1 MASLFFVG
9 PFGLVVGP
17 SVRFGQL
24 TPPPRMCSE
33 DLSPQP
39 AAREPSL
46 LTEISSILD
55 DNMCGGMFLDEIRSE
70 MVDAFVSVSG
80 EPAPAAVGYGDKPMP
95 TAEIGL
101 EQLSSTSRA
110 PPLAARNSP
119 PKGPPEGQHWPWAAL
134 HSGLGIVGPALR
146 GRVAA
151 QLDRLLQ
158 PEARFAAAELG
169 PKAEPCTP
177 AGSRRSF
184 WRQVPPQ
191 PCRSRPR
198 HPCHLCFRPRPRPC
212 LLRPRQPEHRP
223 CHPHRHRPAALLPGS
238 AIGASVQPA
247 TRHPRRSGDELPP
260 EKVQAMFEAA
270 DDNGDGKIEF
280 VKYFKAVM
288 DEVSSRKK
296 AESGGGGGGFLS
308 GLFGR

>member
-1 MASLFFVG
+1 MASLLFVG

-17 SVRFGQL
+17 SVRVGPL
-24 TPPPRMCSE
+24 TPPPRMCSD

-46 LTEISSILD
+46 LTEISTVLD
-55 DNMCGGMFLDEIRSE
+55 NNMCGGMFLDEIRSE

-80 EPAPAAVGYGDKPMP
+80 EPAPTVVGYGDKPMP

-101 EQLSSTSRA
+101 EQLSSTSREGRLW
-110 PPLAARNSP
+110 PPEP
-119 PKGPPEGQHWPWAAL
+119 PKGLPEGQHWPWAAL
-134 HSGLGIVGPALR
+134 HSGLGVVGPALR

-151 QLDRLLQ
+151 QLGRLL
-158 PEARFAAAELG
+158 PSEARFAAAELG
-169 PKAEPCTP
+169 PKAEPCTLQVLCAP
-177 AGSRRSF
+177 SGDRCRRSLAAAALGTLAISASAPGPALASSALAN
-184 WRQVPPQ
+184 QH
-191 PCRSRPR
+191 R
-198 HPCHLCFRPRPRPC
+198 HR
-212 LLRPRQPEHRP
+212 
-223 CHPHRHRPAALLPGS
+223 HPHRHRPAALLPGC
-238 AIGASVQPA
+238 ATGASVQPA
-247 TRHPRRSGDELPP
+247 TRHPRRAGDELPP
-260 EKVQAMFEAA
+260 EKVQAMFEAV

-296 AESGGGGGGFLS
+296 AESGGGGGFLA

>member
-1 MASLFFVG
+1 MASLLFVS
-9 PFGLVVGP
+9 PFGLVFGP

-80 EPAPAAVGYGDKPMP
+80 EPAPAAAGYGDKPMP

-134 HSGLGIVGPALR
+134 HSGLAAVG
-146 GRVAA
+146 
-151 QLDRLLQ
+151 LLL
-158 PEARFAAAELG
+158 PSEARFAAAELG

-184 WRQVPPQ
+184 WRQVWPH

-198 HPCHLCFRPRPRPC
+198 HPCHLCSRPRPRPC
-212 LLRPRQPEHRP
+212 LLRPRQLEHRP
-223 CHPHRHRPAALLPGS
+223 CRPHRHRPAALLPGT

-296 AESGGGGGGFLS
+296 AESGGGGGFLS